1 MIKNIKEVKN
11 EIETRPFS
19 FGMYWQV
26 YGTQTVNVP
35 INLNEKEALE
45 YVKKHWDEISLPEGD
60 YVCGSDEIDED
71 SDYGFNN

>member
-1 MIKNIKEVKN
+1 MIKNIKDAKN
-11 EIETRPFS
+11 ETETRPFS

-35 INLNEKEALE
+35 ISLNEKEALE
-45 YVKKHWDEISLPEGD
+45 YAKKHLEEISLPEGD

-71 SDYGFNN
+71 SDYSFVD

>member
-1 MIKNIKEVKN
+1 MKNIEEAKN
-11 EIETRPFS
+11 ETETRPFS

-45 YVKKHWDEISLPEGD
+45 YVKNHFDEIPLPEGE
-60 YVCGSDEIDED
+60 YVWGSDVIDED
-71 SDYGFNN
+71 ADYGFDD